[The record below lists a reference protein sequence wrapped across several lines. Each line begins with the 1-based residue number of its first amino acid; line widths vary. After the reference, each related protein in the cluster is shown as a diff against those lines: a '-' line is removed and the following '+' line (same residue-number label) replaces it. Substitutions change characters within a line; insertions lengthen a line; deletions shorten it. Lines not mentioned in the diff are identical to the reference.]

1 MIMRA
6 RRDTVLQR
14 VCGRWVLELTLPCE
28 GSAKRNEKAVVR
40 DFYESFGWSTDS
52 TGTYNDTAAF
62 GDLRL
67 IPDNLLGTV
76 LLRIIYWLEEAFPQ
90 ALARLGRYPMVLIQK
105 TSG

>member
-1 MIMRA
+1 MILRPSVHTLVTRA
-6 RRDTVLQR
+6 V
-14 VCGRWVLELTLPCE
+14 GRGLCVVGRPFE
-28 GSAKRNEKAVVR
+28 GSAMRNEKAVVR